1 MLKRSYGELDH
12 TQKQIFRDVA
22 CFFNG
27 EDKDFVTRILDACNF
42 FAESGIRVL
51 NDKCLI
57 SIIDNS
63 IWMHDLLRHLG
74 RDIVEQEFREDPGKL
89 SRL

>member
-12 TQKQIFRDVA
+12 TQKQIFLDVT

-27 EDKDFVTRILDACNF
+27 EDKDFVTRILDACNY
-42 FAESGIRVL
+42 FAESGIQVL

-57 SIIDNS
+57 SIKDNN
-63 IWMHDLLRHLG
+63 IWMHDLY
-74 RDIVEQEFREDPGKL
+74 DIWDVTLLNKNFVKILEN
-89 SRL
+89 